1 MPTIPEQD
9 YWTPLPAVAD
19 DRPLGRVN
27 PLAFLNHGECGAWV
41 ATLQAL
47 RALPSTAFVPSR
59 LPALVLAPTPEEDPG
74 LPPFAIDG
82 AGT

>member
-1 MPTIPEQD
+1 MPTVPEQD

-19 DRPLGRVN
+19 DRPLGRIN

-47 RALPSTAFVPSR
+47 RALPSTSFVPSR
-59 LPALVLAPTPEEDPG
+59 LPARAPDEDAD
-74 LPPFAIDG
+74 LPPFAIDPAG
-82 AGT
+82 A